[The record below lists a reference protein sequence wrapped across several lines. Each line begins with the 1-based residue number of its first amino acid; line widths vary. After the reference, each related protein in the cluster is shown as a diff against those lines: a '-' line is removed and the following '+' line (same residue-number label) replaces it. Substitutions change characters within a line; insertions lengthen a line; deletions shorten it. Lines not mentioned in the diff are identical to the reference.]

1 MALFP
6 EYRPHT
12 LSLGPLETE
21 ILELLWQLEPTTA
34 VAIHEK
40 ILEDLDRELTYS
52 SVSTV
57 LRRLQSKGWLVC
69 KRVGRSLVWQTQI
82 SRQHAE
88 LLVAHRQLHQFLKV
102 SNPDIVAAFA
112 DTVDEASLEQLET
125 ITQRIRAARQ
135 QREARE

>member
-1 MALFP
+1 MVPFP
-6 EYRPHT
+6 INQPNN

-34 VAIHEK
+34 VAIHQT
-40 ILEDLDRELTYS
+40 ILEDIDRELTYS

-57 LRRLQSKGWLVC
+57 LRRLEGKGWI
-69 KRVGRSLVWQTQI
+69 KSHRSGRSLIWQTLVSRHQAEMLI
-82 SRQHAE
+82 SHRE
-88 LLVAHRQLHQFLKV
+88 LHRFLDV

-112 DTVDEASLEQLET
+112 DTLDDESLNQLES

-135 QREARE
+135 SREADA